1 MQKWPRPLSLTLTF
15 LSMSTQTQTSSP
27 SSHEQYKHEQ
37 PLDNMGPRST
47 GDLIPPTL
55 RQTPTTSLPRPMPD
69 LTRLYTKDPWAESSD
84 DEDLG
89 SPFFAT
95 PSHRLVVSRR
105 PGVPG
110 QWSNSPVHASS
121 SVSPI
126 TMSAQKMSRAMQV
139 RVEMSTCAVQG

>member
-1 MQKWPRPLSLTLTF
+1 
-15 LSMSTQTQTSSP
+15 
-27 SSHEQYKHEQ
+27 
-37 PLDNMGPRST
+37 MGPRST

-139 RVEMSTCAVQG
+139 RVEMSTCAVQGWFEISPVSVKCTHLHVCILVSNYCRFEIFLTCPSQ